1 VIALGKGGVLETVQ
15 PHPGFPAPGAWPAS
29 TAAPT
34 GVLYPE
40 QTAEA
45 LVEAVRFFEAH
56 ERDFDPPAIRASVQR
71 FDKPRY
77 LAELHAFVERNLGAG
92 RQRAS

>member
-1 VIALGKGGVLETVQ
+1 MSADGGGAAAGRCALGVS
-15 PHPGFPAPGAWPAS
+15 P

-45 LVEAVRFFEAH
+45 LVEAVRFFEEH
-56 ERDFDPPAIRASVQR
+56 ERDFDPAAIRAAVQR
-71 FDKPRY
+71 FDRPRF
-77 LAELHAFVERNLGAG
+77 LKEFKAFVERNLNGI
-92 RQRAS
+92 